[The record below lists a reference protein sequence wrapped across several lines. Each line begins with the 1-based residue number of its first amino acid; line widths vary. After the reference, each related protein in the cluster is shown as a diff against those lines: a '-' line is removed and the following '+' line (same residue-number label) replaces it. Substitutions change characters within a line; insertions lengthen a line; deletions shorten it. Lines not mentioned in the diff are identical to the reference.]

1 MLVGLVRAAGA
12 AAAVRVRVAGL
23 VLDLERVPAA
33 APGGRVRVVDREPA
47 LEAVD
52 EVDLGAGQV
61 RSAER
66 IDDDPD
72 AVRLELVVALHRA
85 AVEAERVLEA
95 GAPAALDG
103 DAKNLGLAGRLLA
116 HQVAH
121 LRGRSLGERD
131 DRDWAFGDLQGR
143 PIVAARPGA
152 AVPRRRGVEEDFV
165 TPDSRFVE
173 RFLALLVQQ
182 PRLYTPGPRWGPR
195 RHA

>member
-33 APGGRVRVVDREPA
+33 APRGRVRVVDREPA
-47 LEAVD
+47 LE
-52 EVDLGAGQV
+52 
-61 RSAER
+61 
-66 IDDDPD
+66 

-85 AVEAERVLEA
+85 AVEAERVLET

-121 LRGRSLGERD
+121 L
-131 DRDWAFGDLQGR
+131 
-143 PIVAARPGA
+143 
-152 AVPRRRGVEEDFV
+152 
-165 TPDSRFVE
+165 
-173 RFLALLVQQ
+173 
-182 PRLYTPGPRWGPR
+182 
-195 RHA
+195 